1 MKSTTPIRIRLDR
14 FLTDRYA
21 YSTDRNY
28 AFELAAFA
36 IIVLT
41 AFWPVFA
48 VASVFAGTPR

>member
-41 AFWPVFA
+41 AFWPVFT